1 MTGLSHSTLR
11 TDVRALE
18 ATRTID
24 ESIAL
29 LNGWSREYRG
39 AVLEAFLFGRSPR
52 QTDRTRSRKP
62 SIATLVKRAEKTGK
76 TVTSITTRDGTTINF
91 GDPQPSKTN
100 NPWLAD
106 IGKVTKQ

>member
-1 MTGLSHSTLR
+1 MTRSPSSIFQA
-11 TDVRALE
+11 DVRALE

-24 ESIAL
+24 ASIAL
-29 LNGWSREYRG
+29 LNGWSRDYRG
-39 AVLEAFLFGRSPR
+39 TVLEAFLFGRSPSK
-52 QTDRTRSRKP
+52 TDRTRSRTP

-91 GDPQPSKTN
+91 GDPEPSETN